1 MNTSKK
7 SYVRY
12 EHSFRKRFP
21 VHVHDN
27 DFTVTNRKDGRLCPQ
42 NNPVSGWSEGAEAR
56 NQTSS
61 ALSSLKMNHN
71 NLLLGKIFLE

>member
-1 MNTSKK
+1 MNILSRN
-7 SYVRY
+7 VPN
-12 EHSFRKRFP
+12 P
-21 VHVHDN
+21 VHDY

-42 NNPVSGWSEGAEAR
+42 NNPVSGWSEGAETR

-71 NLLLGKIFLE
+71 NLLLGKIFPE

>member
-1 MNTSKK
+1 MNILSRN
-7 SYVRY
+7 VPN
-12 EHSFRKRFP
+12 P
-21 VHVHDN
+21 VHDY
-27 DFTVTNRKDGRLCPQ
+27 DFTVTNRKDGHLCPQ

-71 NLLLGKIFLE
+71 NLLLGKIFPE